1 MATGKGTTTV
11 DFDTGKTDVSVLV
24 SVPAIS
30 TEAVEAWIVPSL
42 TASNEIDNHLIEDL
56 TVVAHSVV
64 PGVGFTVYAKCNTLL
79 AHGTYSIGY
88 VYA

>member
-11 DFDTGKTDVSVLV
+11 DFGTGKTDVSVLV
-24 SVPAIS
+24 SVPGIT
-30 TEAVEAWIVPSL
+30 TEAVEAWIVPAV

-56 TVVAHSVV
+56 TVIAHSVTA
-64 PGVGFTVYAKCNTLL
+64 GVGFTIYAKCNTLK
-79 AHGTYSIGY
+79 AHGIYNIGY

>member
-11 DFDTGKTDVSVLV
+11 DFGTGAVDASVAV

-30 TEAVEAWIVPSL
+30 TEMVEAWVIPAV

-56 TVVAHSVV
+56 TVIAHSVSA
-64 PGVGFTVYAKCNTLL
+64 GVGFTVYVKCNTLK
-79 AHGTYSIGY
+79 AHGIYNIGY